1 MQFEEEEE
9 LIQVCREWRELT
21 DEQKKYLIQVRPPG
35 DLLPSIIRD
44 LALAS
49 NITNA
54 GILYDKTFGEHRNI
68 TVFL

>member
-1 MQFEEEEE
+1 MF
-9 LIQVCREWRELT
+9 REWRELT

-68 TVFL
+68 TDLY